1 LKPGK
6 YDFIIDQGANWGQT
20 FYFGN
25 SAIGP
30 TLLPSSPY
38 TIVVDGVVKTFTRND
53 GGSFLTDGLAI
64 GNYLVCSGFANKVN
78 NGSHL
83 ITNVTATVITCSG
96 DTMTTETA
104 SPSLSGQS
112 IMVVKAM
119 DLTAAT
125 GASMIRQQY
134 SDVSPVAT
142 ITVAFSGTPTDGSIA
157 LSLTHT
163 QTAAIP
169 AGKDVCS
176 QASQY
181 VWDLNVTQAGLVTRM
196 LEGKV
201 SIDPSATH

>member
-1 LKPGK
+1 MKPGR

-25 SAIGP
+25 TAVGLA
-30 TLLPSSPY
+30 LLPSSPY
-38 TIVVDGVVKTFTRND
+38 TVVVDGVAKTFTRND
-53 GGSFLTDGLAI
+53 GGSWLTDGLVTS
-64 GNYLVCSGFANKVN
+64 NYLVCAGFQNQVN

-83 ITNVTATVITCSG
+83 ITNVTAKVITCDG
-96 DTMTTETA
+96 DTLTTETA
-104 SPSLSGQS
+104 SPSISGQTV
-112 IMVVKAM
+112 MVVKAM
-119 DLTAAT
+119 DFTAAT

-134 SDVSPVAT
+134 SDVSPTVT

-157 LSLTHT
+157 LSLTHV

-181 VWDLNVTQAGLVTRM
+181 VWDLNVTQSSLVTRM

>member
-1 LKPGK
+1 LKPGR

-25 SAIGP
+25 SAVG
-30 TLLPSSPY
+30 LVFLPSSPY
-38 TIVVDGVVKTFTRND
+38 TIAVDGVAKTFTRND
-53 GGSFLTDGLAI
+53 GGSWLTNGLAI
-64 GNYLVCSGFANKVN
+64 SDYLVCSGFANQAN

-83 ITNVTATVITCSG
+83 ISNVTATVITCAA
-96 DTMTTETA
+96 DTMDTETA
-104 SPSLSGQS
+104 SPSISGQTV
-112 IMVVKAM
+112 MVVKAM
-119 DLTAAT
+119 DFTGAT
-125 GASMIRQQY
+125 GASMIRKQY
-134 SDVSPVAT
+134 SDVSPTAT
-142 ITVAFSGTPTDGSIA
+142 ITVAFSGTPTDGSVA

-181 VWDLNVTQAGLVTRM
+181 VWDFNVTQSSLVTRM
-196 LEGKV
+196 LEGKI